1 MGTPVGYP
9 QRVPKQRYTPPNDE
23 VAALIARTVRLAK
36 QRDEIEAEYRSALSA
51 LVDPAG
57 EHRVP
62 VAYMADQLG
71 VERKTVYRHTGRSM
85 T

>member
-1 MGTPVGYP
+1 M
-9 QRVPKQRYTPPNDE
+9 PKSRYTPPSAE
-23 VAALIARTVRLAK
+23 VEALIARTVDLAK
-36 QRDEIEAEYRSALSA
+36 RRQAIEDEYKGLLAK
-51 LVDPAG
+51 LVDPTG
-57 EHRVP
+57 EYQVP